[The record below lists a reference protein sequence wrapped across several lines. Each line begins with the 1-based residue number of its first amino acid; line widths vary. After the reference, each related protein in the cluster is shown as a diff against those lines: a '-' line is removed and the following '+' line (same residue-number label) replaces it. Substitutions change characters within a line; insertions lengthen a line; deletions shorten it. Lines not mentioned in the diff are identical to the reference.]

1 MKYSEYNRLSFT
13 TFFLFVIILSACNDK
28 YDKQFY
34 GEYENNDTNRIV
46 FSSIIFYEK
55 NNYSYYSSTCFGHVQ
70 DTGHFVLADNAI
82 TFHSFNSL
90 SNEKNSDTG
99 KSLNK
104 INFLYQSGSI
114 LHVRK
119 ISPFNKP
126 SYFDTVLIGKKKT

>member
-1 MKYSEYNRLSFT
+1 MKSSKYKRFNFAA
-13 TFFLFVIILSACNDK
+13 FFLCVIILSACNEK

-46 FSSIIFYEK
+46 FSSIIFYEN

-70 DTGHFVLADNAI
+70 DTGHFILADNAI
-82 TFHSFNSL
+82 SFHSFNSAP
-90 SNEKNSDTG
+90 NDKNMDTG

-104 INFLYQSGSI
+104 INFLYKSGNI
-114 LHVRK
+114 LYVRK

-126 SYFDTVLIGKKKT
+126 SYFDTVLIGRKKT